1 VREGRSGEERTWR
14 GRKTQYIHLILDNPI
29 LTAHRLITRLAQ
41 HTHPATRGSIL
52 ATATLLLSRPITA
65 SIPYQSLAPDAS
77 AVVTIFKKKVN
88 RESPKEICSN
98 FLYVPLLLTR
108 CTPDLLQNF
117 RKEWKLH
124 SSDSKFQTWTVK
136 NIECKD
142 DKDTGKQ
149 LLLENT
155 QWR

>member
-1 VREGRSGEERTWR
+1 VIAAGRVPVREGRSGEERTWR

-117 RKEWKLH
+117 RKE
-124 SSDSKFQTWTVK
+124 
-136 NIECKD
+136 
-142 DKDTGKQ
+142 
-149 LLLENT
+149 
-155 QWR
+155 